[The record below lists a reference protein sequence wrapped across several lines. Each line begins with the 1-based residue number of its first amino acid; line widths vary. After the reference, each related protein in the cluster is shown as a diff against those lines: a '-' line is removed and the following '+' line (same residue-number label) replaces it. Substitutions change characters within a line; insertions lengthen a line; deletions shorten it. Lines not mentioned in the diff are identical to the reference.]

1 MSNAVYSV
9 ASTQR
14 FVVDTLVDTTNVHL
28 IVIVDV
34 TICRLAVAGK
44 QCVLMSRNR
53 FKFIQQ
59 GCSDRFSL
67 RTLFRQKLTLA
78 TGTLAGLLV
87 AACSTTVKAPVDEPR
102 VVATVPGP
110 AVIEK
115 AVTGTRP
122 GAYYKDD
129 GPPELVP
136 VDLAKVKDAEPKVE
150 QLHKYANSPYSVM
163 GSSYVPERDYK
174 PYRIRGVASWYG
186 KKFHGQKT
194 SSGEKYDMFAMTAAH
209 PTLPIPS
216 YARVTNVANGKSV
229 VVKINDRGPFHK
241 GRVMDLSYAAAYRLG
256 YASAGSATVEIE
268 TIGAEEIASFKRN
281 GKWGE
286 NSAQEPLDSTPLAD
300 AAVTEKPLDSIPA
313 ESTVAAIQAVENA
326 NRGLFLQIGA
336 FRNKD
341 NAANLKSRLLNNS
354 DITDEQIN
362 VVNKEGMFRIHVG
375 PYDSEQSARL
385 AAVQLRDRQGVNVVL
400 VR

>member
-1 MSNAVYSV
+1 M
-9 ASTQR
+9 
-14 FVVDTLVDTTNVHL
+14 FICLVL
-28 IVIVDV
+28 ADV
-34 TICRLAVAGK
+34 TINRLAIASK
-44 QCVLMSRNR
+44 QCVLMSRSR

-59 GCSDRFSL
+59 GCSDSVSL

-78 TGTLAGLLV
+78 TGTVAGLLV
-87 AACSTTVKAPVDEPR
+87 AACSTAVKVPVEQPR
-102 VVATVPGP
+102 AVATAPGP

-115 AVTGTRP
+115 AVTGARS

-129 GPPELVP
+129 GPPDYIP
-136 VDLAKVKDAEPKVE
+136 VDLGKVKDAEPKVE
-150 QLHKYANSPYSVM
+150 PLHKFANSPYNVM

-174 PYRIRGVASWYG
+174 PYKIRGVASWYG

-256 YASAGSATVEIE
+256 YASSGSTTVEIE
-268 TIGAEEIASFKRN
+268 AIGADEIASYKRN

-286 NSAQEPLDSTPLAD
+286 LAGQTDVTSAPLTAT
-300 AAVTEKPLDSIPA
+300 AVVTEKPLDAPA
-313 ESTVAAIQAVENA
+313 TEQIVEKQLIDSSA
-326 NRGLFLQIGA
+326 KGLFLQIGA

-341 NAANLKSRLLNNS
+341 NATSLKSRLLS
-354 DITDEQIN
+354 ASEFADEQIS

-375 PYDSEQSARL
+375 PYESEQAARL
-385 AAVQLRDRQGVNVVL
+385 AALQLRDKQGVNVVL